1 MQQPTLAIPSS
12 SSSTGEV
19 FRALLRTLGLLKR
32 VMEPHFTTVGIS
44 GAQWAILRTLHD
56 VETAGE
62 PNVRLSELGNRLL
75 VRPPSVTGI
84 VRRLQRM
91 GLIHVTTSP
100 ADQRAKTVALTD
112 MGRGLVESFGAEH
125 EARIDDVFSGL
136 DPAQRDQLLGLLC
149 QLGGHVEHLA
159 DRKTN
164 DARRRRRTDHHA
176 ETSAAK
182 TQQRNSRCGC

>member
-91 GLIHVTTSP
+91 GLINVTTSP
-100 ADQRAKTVALTD
+100 ADQRAKTVSLTD
-112 MGRGLVESFGAEH
+112 SGRGLVASFAARH
-125 EARIDDVFSGL
+125 EAQIEDVFSGL
-136 DPAQRDQLLGLLC
+136 DLTQRDQFLGLLC

-159 DRKTN
+159 GQTN
-164 DARRRRRTDHHA
+164 GNGRRHDERRDG
-176 ETSAAK
+176 EDGQAK
-182 TQQRNSRCGC
+182 TT

>member
-1 MQQPTLAIPSS
+1 MQPPTLTIPSS
-12 SSSTGEV
+12 SSSTIEV

-32 VMEPHFTTVGIS
+32 VMEPHFTAVGIS

-62 PNVRLSELGNRLL
+62 PNVRLSDLGNRLL

-100 ADQRAKTVALTD
+100 ADQRAKTVGLTD
-112 MGRGLVESFGAEH
+112 AGRRLVGTFGTEH

-159 DRKTN
+159 DQRTN
-164 DARRRRRTDHHA
+164 DARRRRRNNA

-182 TQQRNSRCGC
+182 TQQRNTRCGC